1 MLKVAVVATLGW
13 SLAICVGNAC
23 AVEMSMPTGDFAHG
37 SGGGAG
43 EVETTTATARDV
55 GAKGPMHDAAARDGE
70 ADVFVSAHERT
81 PDSAAVT
88 RTDNTHAALGTDTAS
103 PAPGAPA
110 HKARRNAHWQSL
122 LPGVMK

>member
-1 MLKVAVVATLGW
+1 MLKLVAVATLGW
-13 SLAICVGNAC
+13 SLAICVGNAF

-37 SGGGAG
+37 SGGGSG
-43 EVETTTATARDV
+43 EVETATATARDV
-55 GAKGPMHDAAARDGE
+55 GTTGAMRDTAVRDGE
-70 ADVFVSAHERT
+70 ADAGIAARDRM

-88 RTDNTHAALGTDTAS
+88 RSDNTHAAVGIDAASSGTA
-103 PAPGAPA
+103 A

>member
-1 MLKVAVVATLGW
+1 MLKLVAVAILGW
-13 SLAICVGNAC
+13 GLAICAGSAC

-43 EVETTTATARDV
+43 EVETATATAREV
-55 GAKGPMHDAAARDGE
+55 GTAGAMHDTSARDSEADAGIAARDRMPDSAVVTRSDNAHAGVGTDAAA
-70 ADVFVSAHERT
+70 
-81 PDSAAVT
+81 
-88 RTDNTHAALGTDTAS
+88 
-103 PAPGAPA
+103 A

>member
-1 MLKVAVVATLGW
+1 MLKVVAVATLGW

-43 EVETTTATARDV
+43 EVETTTATAREV
-55 GAKGPMHDAAARDGE
+55 GAAGAMHDTGSE
-70 ADVFVSAHERT
+70 ADVVVSAHDRT

-103 PAPGAPA
+103 PAAGAPA

>member
-1 MLKVAVVATLGW
+1 MFKVAAAVTLAW
-13 SLAICVGNAC
+13 SLVVCAGNAC

-37 SGGGAG
+37 SGGGSG

-55 GAKGPMHDAAARDGE
+55 GAVGAMHDAAARDGE
-70 ADVFVSAHERT
+70 ADAGIAARDRM
-81 PDSAAVT
+81 PDSAVVT
-88 RTDNTHAALGTDTAS
+88 RTDNTHAGVGTDAAASASGTA
-103 PAPGAPA
+103 A

>member
-1 MLKVAVVATLGW
+1 MLKLVAVVTLGW

-43 EVETTTATARDV
+43 EVDTTTATARDV
-55 GAKGPMHDAAARDGE
+55 GAAGAMHGAAVRDSEADAGIAARD
-70 ADVFVSAHERT
+70 RM
-81 PDSAAVT
+81 PDSAVVS
-88 RTDNTHAALGTDTAS
+88 RSDNTHAAVGTDA
-103 PAPGAPA
+103 GAA
-110 HKARRNAHWQSL
+110 VHKARRNAHWQSL

>member
-1 MLKVAVVATLGW
+1 MLKVVAVATFGW
-13 SLAICVGNAC
+13 SLAICVGNAF

-37 SGGGAG
+37 SGGGGG
-43 EVETTTATARDV
+43 EVETTAATARGV
-55 GAKGPMHDAAARDGE
+55 GVAGAMHDTTVRDSETDAGV
-70 ADVFVSAHERT
+70 AVRERT

-88 RTDNTHAALGTDTAS
+88 RTDDTHTALGTDTAS